1 MITRTLVARNR
12 RLLIERIRGTR
23 NQKRQTE
30 RILERRKRKLL
41 IGRIL
46 VGKTPKP
53 KEQPKTGGKKTPV
66 PKGPQHVDDDEFDLD
81 MNTGKF
87 VQKEKVTVAEK
98 DDESTSRKQKS
109 DNSSKPSDTGD
120 ESRSQPK
127 RPKKTDAVPLLEDDE
142 DEDQDDLMIV
152 DDENRDVNYEPGN
165 DEDDDAEDYPVMD
178 DDDDDFKIPPLRAR
192 KDTKKERKQ
201 TKKKSTQRQIEV
213 LEGDAL
219 SDETLSLFQR
229 IVGDDFEVKA
239 SEEFETEGNEKR
251 DRCCNPVEA
260 AGFRATMKTLA
271 LEVKKAVWKG
281 KKIKETYTDMISST
295 IKVATAMKYP
305 GASTVDVE
313 DITASII
320 DMDCNAW
327 QKHLKGKTRMEPTD
341 RVMEKEF
348 EDREDEAVLIQQPM
362 LEPEDIDAATE
373 AINKL
378 PKLLIADT
386 NKKLKNLFSEMEK
399 AHKHAGEASR
409 LLRELHTDLPLNV
422 FLRIA
427 DCAVRPLVILH
438 IPKTESLIQ
447 KLKETAINR
456 QRRIMAGAASVV
468 DVMLMRNLPHCGEW
482 TEEDTYRPRKMIA
495 SLVHKYIRDEMMK
508 EPTTTATI
516 VDEFKLAKTTIHRQ
530 IWGKKYAGGGQ
541 KLEKIREPT
550 TKASGSGLERK
561 KVAAVIIKRNAETE
575 KLAEEAGASK
585 DKKGKGKGKTS
596 SGKPRS
602 AADIRKESTADEQ
615 KRKRQEK
622 ALEEEQEENEDPD
635 MPTKAEIA
643 ASKPA
648 KKGILIH

>member
-1 MITRTLVARNR
+1 M
-12 RLLIERIRGTR
+12 
-23 NQKRQTE
+23 
-30 RILERRKRKLL
+30 
-41 IGRIL
+41 
-46 VGKTPKP
+46 
-53 KEQPKTGGKKTPV
+53 
-66 PKGPQHVDDDEFDLD
+66 
-81 MNTGKF
+81 
-87 VQKEKVTVAEK
+87 
-98 DDESTSRKQKS
+98 S
-109 DNSSKPSDTGD
+109 
-120 ESRSQPK
+120 
-127 RPKKTDAVPLLEDDE
+127 
-142 DEDQDDLMIV
+142 
-152 DDENRDVNYEPGN
+152 
-165 DEDDDAEDYPVMD
+165 
-178 DDDDDFKIPPLRAR
+178 
-192 KDTKKERKQ
+192 
-201 TKKKSTQRQIEV
+201 
-213 LEGDAL
+213 EGDAL

-239 SEEFETEGNEKR
+239 SEEFETEGAEKR

-271 LEVKKAVWKG
+271 LEVKKAVRKG
-281 KKIKETYTDMISST
+281 KRIKETYMDMITST

-313 DITASII
+313 DITASIV

-362 LEPEDIDAATE
+362 LGPEDIDAATE

-386 NKKLKNLFSEMEK
+386 NKKLRNLFSEMEK

-438 IPKTESLIQ
+438 IPKTEQLIQ

-456 QRRIMAGAASVV
+456 QRRLMQGSASVV
-468 DVMLMRNLPHCGEW
+468 DVMLMRNLPRCGEW

-550 TKASGSGLERK
+550 AKASGSGLERK

-585 DKKGKGKGKTS
+585 DKKGKCKGKTS
-596 SGKPRS
+596 TGKARS
-602 AADIRKESTADEQ
+602 AADIRQESTADEQ

-622 ALEEEQEENEDPD
+622 ALEQEQEENEDPN

-648 KKGILIH
+648 KRGILIH